1 MSDFLQW
8 HHDTLAARTVE
19 ALKKHEFDAVYF
31 PKREQAVE
39 HILSFIQPG
48 HKVGFGGSMT
58 VQALGIADK
67 AKEKGAILLNHNAPG
82 LTPEEKNE
90 IRRQQ
95 LVCDVFIAGSNAIT
109 MDGCIVNIDAYG
121 NRTNALTFGPRKII
135 IVVGMNKI
143 RKDVDEALERVKHYA
158 APLNNKRINT
168 NNPCTV
174 SGTCSE
180 CTTKTRICRVYSILR
195 RKPSLSDTT
204 VVIIGEALGF

>member
-1 MSDFLQW
+1 MLQ
-8 HHDTLAARTVE
+8 
-19 ALKKHEFDAVYF
+19 
-31 PKREQAVE
+31 
-39 HILSFIQPG
+39 
-48 HKVGFGGSMT
+48 
-58 VQALGIADK
+58 
-67 AKEKGAILLNHNAPG
+67 G

-95 LVCDVFIAGSNAIT
+95 LVCDVFISGSNAIT